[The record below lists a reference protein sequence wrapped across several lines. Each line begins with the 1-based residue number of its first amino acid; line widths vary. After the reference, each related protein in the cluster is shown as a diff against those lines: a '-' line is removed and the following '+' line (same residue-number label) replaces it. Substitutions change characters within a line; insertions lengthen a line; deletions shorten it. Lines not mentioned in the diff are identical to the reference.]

1 MYLLDHRTIPFA
13 DCCARLKKTQLIGYE
28 RELVYRDARISL
40 KCDVD
45 PRDIFPT
52 QRYILKPLMLR
63 TATLYQSLLWKGIDI
78 MEMTGALWLKIR
90 EDDGVVKEFHL
101 TPPIVEF
108 AQNPDTGA
116 DIYLL
121 ADGMHRTALA
131 IKQGYP
137 LNIILVNGVSRPY
150 YAHPL
155 KGWSEVQVFENL
167 PTGFVKKYYRNPD
180 NHKLLFRNY
189 DIGFPNI
196 QPKR

>member
-1 MYLLDHRTIPFA
+1 MYLLDYRTIPFA
-13 DCCARLKKTQLIGYE
+13 DCCARLKLTQLIGYE

-40 KCDVD
+40 KCGVE

-52 QRYILKPLMLR
+52 QRYTLKPLMLR

-131 IKQGYP
+131 IEQGYP
-137 LNIILVNGVSRPY
+137 INIILVDGVSQPY
-150 YAHPL
+150 YAYPL

-167 PTGFVKKYYRNPD
+167 PTGFVKKHYRNPD